1 MDSYTDHLFRK
12 TVDAIQAEANEVIQR
27 NGLNPVSLEQHREGV
42 GRARGLMR
50 AIEILK
56 EVEGEMRKGE
66 D

>member
-12 TVDAIQAEANEVIQR
+12 TVDALQAEANEVIQI
-27 NGLNPVSLEQHREGV
+27 NGINHVTLEQHREGV